1 MFETNLGKGD
11 FVQMQEQAK
20 GLNEDWLALWLGLAI
35 FVLSLFTFSGADILG
50 WGVNTSVWMDPGK
63 AMSPVSKTYQ
73 TVKGEITKIDGQKLT
88 LKKADGKE
96 ETIAVKEDTAAL
108 KVGGQYEK
116 KGLSGTVS
124 LLLTYLAMLVIMCI
138 GAVLLKT
145 DVVKFAIG
153 FTVIFWISYACWF
166 AGNYAYIAATKDKL
180 AAFKIP
186 WSLSLTGESGF
197 ILALLAGLVMGN
209 FFPKIS
215 EKLKEASRPELYI
228 KTAIVIM
235 GAGLGL
241 KAAESFS
248 LATNIMFRG
257 MCAIVE
263 AYLIYWAVV
272 YYMARKYFK
281 FSREWAAPLASGIS
295 ICGVS
300 AAIATGGAI
309 RARPIVPIMVS
320 SLVVIFAV
328 VEMIILPFA
337 AQTFLWKEPLVAGAW
352 MGLAVKTDGGAV
364 ASGAITD
371 ALIRAKSL
379 EAGINYQEGWMTM
392 TATTVKMFI
401 DIFIGVWAFI
411 LAYIWCAKIECKPGE
426 TVGAGEIWNRFPKFV
441 IGYVVTFFFLLV
453 ICWPAA
459 KAIGPVDKELKA
471 VKQEMAANEKQL
483 GSATAAQ
490 AALQS
495 KINAAKDRI
504 KSLNEQNNKPK
515 ANSPAARELKA
526 LKQEVA
532 EAEKQ
537 LGSAAKASQA
547 TQAELQSKINTAKD
561 KMKSLGDSIKAPKAT
576 MAAASTATSSG
587 NVFRVMFFVFTFF
600 TIGVV
605 SNFKKLWEEGIGR
618 LMVVYIVA
626 LFGFIIWVGLFI
638 SWLFFHG
645 VMPPLAG

>member
-1 MFETNLGKGD
+1 MHEN
-11 FVQMQEQAK
+11 AK
-20 GLNEDWLALWLGLAI
+20 GISEDWMALWLGLFI
-35 FVLSLFTFSGADILG
+35 FMLSLGTFGGMDILG
-50 WGVNTSVWMDPGK
+50 WGINTAVWTDPAK

-73 TVKGEITKIDGQKLT
+73 PVKGEITKIDGQKLT
-88 LKKADGKE
+88 IKKADGKE
-96 ETIAVKEDTAAL
+96 DTITVKELTTLL
-108 KVGGQYEK
+108 KVGDKFEK
-116 KGLSGTVS
+116 PGLSGLAS
-124 LLLTYLAMLVIMCI
+124 LFLTYLAMLVIMGTGAKLI
-138 GAVLLKT
+138 GA
-145 DVVKFAIG
+145 DVKKFAIG
-153 FTVIFWISYACWF
+153 FTAIFWISYACWF

-197 ILALLAGLVMGN
+197 IIALLAGLVVGN
-209 FFPKIS
+209 FFPKTS
-215 EKLKEASRPELYI
+215 DKLKEASRPELYI

-257 MCAIVE
+257 LCAIVE

-309 RARPIVPIMVS
+309 RARPVVPIMVS

-337 AQTFLWKEPLVAGAW
+337 AQTFLWREPLVAGAW

-426 TVGAGEIWNRFPKFV
+426 KVGAGEIWNRFPKFV
-441 IGYVVTFFFLLV
+441 IGYVVTFFLLLF

-459 KAIGPVDKELKA
+459 KAISPVDKQIKSVTKEI
-471 VKQEMAANEKQL
+471 AASEKQL
-483 GSATAAQ
+483 ASATAAQ
-490 AALQS
+490 AALQG
-495 KINAAKDRI
+495 KITAAKD
-504 KSLNEQNNKPK
+504 KVKVLTVQNKKPK
-515 ANSPAARELKA
+515 ANSPEAGALKA
-526 LKQEVA
+526 LKQEIVD
-532 EAEKQ
+532 AEKQ
-537 LGSAAKASQA
+537 LAPAGKAAQA
-547 TQAELQSKINTAKD
+547 AQTELQPRIAAAKD
-561 KMKSLGDSIKAPKAT
+561 KMKGLGDSIKAQKAT
-576 MAAASTATSSG
+576 MAAAGTATGEG

-600 TIGVV
+600 TIGIV

-618 LMVVYIVA
+618 LMVVYVVA

-645 VMPPLAG
+645 VMPPLVS